1 MARLKV
7 WIKVRTMMTK
17 TLSVLNQAVLVLLL
31 VSGQVLAAGVEIRQD
46 SPSSYT
52 VVRGDTLWEIAGK
65 FLEEPWLWPQ
75 VWQVNPQIENPDL
88 IYPGDTIELAYE
100 NGIPVLRLNRAAAP
114 ELATVR
120 LSPEVRRE
128 ALLSPIPAIAL
139 DQISSYLSKNSVLAA
154 EEFDTAP
161 YLVAEAEGRVL
172 ISKGDE
178 AFARGNW
185 AAGVNTYE
193 IVRKG
198 REFADPDTGNPIGVE
213 ALIVGAARV
222 TSINGDRAVLTIGES
237 FQEIKTGD
245 RLIPSQNL
253 ALESRY
259 LPAPPPFAVDAA
271 IVSIGTGNSIGGQ
284 FDSLVINRGSAHGM
298 EPGQL
303 LVVKEPAKS
312 VSDQQA
318 GTTVLGKLQEA
329 LGANS
334 GDQLEFPGEKVATVL
349 VYRVFAGTSL
359 ALILESTNVVRL
371 NDRVVTP

>member
-1 MARLKV
+1 MALLKV
-7 WIKVRTMMTK
+7 RIKVRTTMTK
-17 TLSVLNQAVLVLLL
+17 TRSVLNQAVLVLLFAC
-31 VSGQVLAAGVEIRQD
+31 GPVLAADIEIRED

-52 VVRGDTLWEIAGK
+52 VVRGDTLWDIAGK

-100 NGIPVLRLNRAAAP
+100 NGVPVLRLNRSAAP

-139 DQISSYLSKNSVLAA
+139 DQISSYLSKNSVLSA
-154 EEFDTAP
+154 EEFDAAP

-185 AAGVNTYE
+185 TPGVTTYE

-198 REFADPDTGNPIGVE
+198 RDFADPDTGNPIGLE
-213 ALIVGAARV
+213 ALIVGSAKV
-222 TSINGDRAVLTIGES
+222 TSINGDRAVLTIGDS

-245 RLIPSQNL
+245 RLIPSQNQ

-259 LPAPPPFAVDAA
+259 LPAPPPFEVDAA
-271 IVSIGTGNSIGGQ
+271 IVSIGTGNTIGGQ

-303 LVVKEPAKS
+303 LVVKEPTRI
-312 VSDQQA
+312 VNDQHA
-318 GTTVLGKLQEA
+318 GTTALGKLKGA
-329 LGANS
+329 VGANT

-349 VYRVFAGTSL
+349 IYRVFAGTSL
-359 ALILESTNVVRL
+359 ALVLESTNVVRL